1 MTMFVFALAVKY
13 TSLFAILE
21 LNIQSIIHIEQIQIY
36 KVMLHLLTLHTFF
49 KTLAKPGAALPHRC
63 DLVTHPLPP
72 LPLWRSGVANSLFIL
87 SLAL

>member
-1 MTMFVFALAVKY
+1 MTMFVFTLAVKY
-13 TSLFAILE
+13 TFLFAFLE

-36 KVMLHLLTLHTFF
+36 KVMLHLLTLHTFLRPWRNQGLLY
-49 KTLAKPGAALPHRC
+49 KHRC